1 MPVSKMSREAAP
13 NLTHFGDGD
22 DDGGSFFD
30 FGEPEL
36 LVVEISPEKFLTL
49 KEPSASD
56 LIEISKLSENKK
68 LSDIEATL
76 QTICILHHPEQGQR
90 KLTVKDAKRLTAKQL
105 KKIGAAMSELM
116 GDGVVN
122 DDDTEGEETES

>member
-1 MPVSKMSREAAP
+1 MPISKMSRDSAP
-13 NLTHFGDGD
+13 DLNRFGDGEE
-22 DDGGSFFD
+22 DGGSFFD

-68 LSDIEATL
+68 ISDIEATL
-76 QTICILHHPEQGQR
+76 QTICILHYPEQGQR

-116 GDGVVN
+116 GDGEA
-122 DDDTEGEETES
+122 DGSSETEDEET